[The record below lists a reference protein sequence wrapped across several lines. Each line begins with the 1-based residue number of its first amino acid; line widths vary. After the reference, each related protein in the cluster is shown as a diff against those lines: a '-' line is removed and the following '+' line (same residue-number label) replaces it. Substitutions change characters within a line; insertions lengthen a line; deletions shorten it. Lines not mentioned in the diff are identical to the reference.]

1 MTFRT
6 CADVSLSPRARKS
19 PRRKKK
25 NFKHLVLLFLFN
37 GRSFFPLGS
46 LTVVVVVLILFFFLF
61 IEAHTLRSRSIFR
74 CALAHQFNDL
84 GVVPSSYGFLL
95 ATEFF
100 RCVIYRLPLH
110 LKVKKDSRKLF
121 RRKQIPGRDDTI
133 LCVCVCVSAA
143 GQRFNWMHDRPPLE
157 SFHFSSSP
165 PAFQHNEKT
174 SKYNNNNKGNT
185 ECYTRIST
193 HTHEGYS

>member
-133 LCVCVCVSAA
+133 LCVCVCACLL
-143 GQRFNWMHDRPPLE
+143 RDRDLIGCTIDLP
-157 SFHFSSSP
+157 SSHFIFHLLP
-165 PAFQHNEKT
+165 QH
-174 SKYNNNNKGNT
+174 SNT
-185 ECYTRIST
+185 TRRRQNTTTTTRATQNVIQ
-193 HTHEGYS
+193 E